1 MVRHSEASTVHSSA
15 TWCSKLIRIGRDAA
29 GILCRMLRS
38 ERNGLNLLIPM
49 EKIVKDVLSIFLVL
63 PASLCSIKKPPV
75 NNFNLEVMW
84 GIRGWSVSMQTD
96 DKVDACPPLADT
108 DSNLM
113 EEEEKEEEDW
123 APTGSPRESAS
134 SLQK

>member
-1 MVRHSEASTVHSSA
+1 
-15 TWCSKLIRIGRDAA
+15 
-29 GILCRMLRS
+29 
-38 ERNGLNLLIPM
+38 
-49 EKIVKDVLSIFLVL
+49 
-63 PASLCSIKKPPV
+63 
-75 NNFNLEVMW
+75 MW
-84 GIRGWSVSMQTD
+84 GIRGWSVSTQTD

-108 DSNLM
+108 DSNLF

>member
-1 MVRHSEASTVHSSA
+1 M
-15 TWCSKLIRIGRDAA
+15 
-29 GILCRMLRS
+29 
-38 ERNGLNLLIPM
+38 
-49 EKIVKDVLSIFLVL
+49 
-63 PASLCSIKKPPV
+63 PPV

-84 GIRGWSVSMQTD
+84 GIRGWSVSTQTD

-108 DSNLM
+108 DSNLF